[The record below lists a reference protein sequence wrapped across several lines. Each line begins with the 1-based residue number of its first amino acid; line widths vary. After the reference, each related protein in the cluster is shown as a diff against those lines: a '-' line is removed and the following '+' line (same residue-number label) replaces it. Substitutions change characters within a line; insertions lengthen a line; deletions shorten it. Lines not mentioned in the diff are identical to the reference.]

1 MMHSIIVKIY
11 SLTKKKKKQY
21 NSVINEQCNET
32 LKSQCKSVKLIK

>member
-11 SLTKKKKKQY
+11 SLTKKKKQY